1 MKFLKCVFAIIEKHF
16 GSLVIALAIII
27 AAYIIGY
34 YLNPEVRHPFF

>member
-16 GSLVIALAIII
+16 GSFLIAIAIII

-34 YLNPEVRHPFF
+34 HLNPGLIF